1 MLAVFNIPFPG
12 IVTIASRNDNGKIE
26 MRGMKECRY
35 DAITAIEASEHLI
48 FDFSSNSSC
57 AKIWIA
63 KATQNEIK
71 SELGYEFYGN
81 VRKIESEITLL
92 YGYISGACAHSDKDN
107 LFDELFTKT
116 VNAILNILDEFPDV
130 IHRRVSVLNANSEE

>member
-1 MLAVFNIPFPG
+1 MTIPFNIPFPG
-12 IVTIASRNDNGKIE
+12 IVAVAVRKEDGKIE
-26 MRGMKECRY
+26 LYGMKECKY
-35 DAITAIEASEHLI
+35 DGISVIEASEHLI

-81 VRKIESEITLL
+81 VRQIEREITLL
-92 YGYISGACAHSDKDN
+92 YGYISGACAHSDRDN
-107 LFDELFTKT
+107 LFDELFTET

-130 IHRRVSVLNANSEE
+130 IHRRVSVLNTNSEG